1 VLDRFSQGKIGP
13 HQAEGK
19 QTKHKLRLPASVE
32 AKWTLHEERD
42 EEEKR
47 KRNQQVLSLP
57 HPVGGYHALEK
68 GSKMKASTS

>member
-19 QTKHKLRLPASVE
+19 QTKHKLRLPASVK

-47 KRNQQVLSLP
+47 
-57 HPVGGYHALEK
+57 
-68 GSKMKASTS
+68 